1 MFHGL
6 NITERHGPSEA
17 RQGGD
22 YAVHVLPSTHM
33 LLVNTPLRQ
42 QFDSWGMTLRREGRL
57 ARKAKREEAEIN
69 APQPMIGELRLS
81 ACETRRLMSICV
93 ELLELCC
100 HVSGRIDPAA
110 GWMVAH
116 ARDEVMIGIFGV
128 RP

>member
-1 MFHGL
+1 MFHGS

-33 LLVNTPLRQ
+33 LLVNRPKHQ
-42 QFDSWGMTLRREGRL
+42 QLNSWGMTLRREGKL
-57 ARKAKREEAEIN
+57 ARKAKKEEAEIN
-69 APQPMIGELRLS
+69 APQPMIGEPRLS

>member
-1 MFHGL
+1 MGAS
-6 NITERHGPSEA
+6 GADQSA
-17 RQGGD
+17 D
-22 YAVHVLPSTHM
+22 DAVHVLPSTHM
-33 LLVNTPLRQ
+33 LLVNWPQRQ
-42 QFDSWGMTLRREGRL
+42 QPDSWGTTLMREGKL
-57 ARKAKREEAEIN
+57 ARKAKKEEAEIN
-69 APQPMIGELRLS
+69 APQPIIGELRLS

-93 ELLELCC
+93 EMLELCC

>member
-1 MFHGL
+1 MAGTSRSATGP
-6 NITERHGPSEA
+6 TEADESAGSV
-17 RQGGD
+17 
-22 YAVHVLPSTHM
+22 VHVLPSTHM
-33 LLVNTPLRQ
+33 LLVNTPQRQ
-42 QFDSWGMTLRREGRL
+42 QPDSYGMTLMREGRL
-57 ARKAKREEAEIN
+57 ARKAKKEEADIN
-69 APQPMIGELRLS
+69 APQPIIGELRLS